1 MANHA
6 YASVWCPE
14 FGAEIQL
21 ERLGQFLS
29 TVPFSAT
36 RQGFTGF
43 AVRAVGPSET
53 PLIEPDLRAR
63 PVDAGTIIQVAREF
77 QNADCAYEVQA
88 YWDLEIFD
96 ATSEKWKSQP
106 ELLEIFC
113 HGEEYDDGVWKER
126 GHFEVDLGLE
136 HQFTGHGR
144 LLGFQNGQPAL
155 PEHPDEARFFELM
168 SQAENLREYRDKT
181 HENIRKLLDWT
192 RRIERAVPVQTLR
205 LWSEGEENFEARIEE
220 ILAMR

>member
-14 FGAEIQL
+14 FGAEVQL

-36 RQGFTGF
+36 RVGFTGL
-43 AVRAVGPSET
+43 AVRAIAPSEM
-53 PLIEPDLRAR
+53 PLIEPDLRAN
-63 PVDAGTIIQVAREF
+63 PVDAAAIVEVTREF
-77 QNADCAYEVQA
+77 QNPDCAYEVQA
-88 YWDLEIFD
+88 YWDLWIFD
-96 ATSEKWKSQP
+96 AASEKFVSRP
-106 ELLEIFC
+106 DLLEISC
-113 HGEEYDDGVWKER
+113 HGEEYDDGVWKEL
-126 GHFEVDLGLE
+126 GHFQVDLGLE

-144 LLGFQNGQPAL
+144 LLGFRNGQPAT

-168 SQAENLREYRDKT
+168 AQPAKLEEYQEKT
-181 HENIRKLLDWT
+181 KENIRKLFDWM
-192 RRIERAVPVQTLR
+192 RRIERAMPVQTRR

-220 ILAMR
+220 ILAAR